1 MSARTA
7 LRADVP
13 TAQLPADGE
22 RIFVRMQTWKGV
34 FAAELV
40 VGCLQCGLP
49 AQGTARS
56 SGTTDVHGAH
66 DGAIDE
72 AQADETSDAAGAPDV
87 TLGVGDPDDGSVGG
101 SYDASVVD
109 HLSEAGLGAPA
120 DALGDADASVM
131 NCGGSPCD
139 LSSNVCCTCANC
151 SLPFPTGC
159 FPAFPGCEPSG
170 TYMVLTCSAH
180 NCSGTSVCCASFSSS
195 ALSGASCFSSCA
207 TGDVQLC
214 ASDAECPHGQTC
226 SALSSIPGFTGCQ

>member
-1 MSARTA
+1 MAWPKRDQLTRTYVNSRTVIRTRVDVNRREFSAFRGFESRP
-7 LRADVP
+7 LRRISWVEHAVRAAGGRIDIG
-13 TAQLPADGE
+13 QLPADGE

-109 HLSEAGLGAPA
+109 HLSESGR
-120 DALGDADASVM
+120 
-131 NCGGSPCD
+131 
-139 LSSNVCCTCANC
+139 
-151 SLPFPTGC
+151 
-159 FPAFPGCEPSG
+159 PSG
-170 TYMVLTCSAH
+170 RARRRRRVRHELRRIA
-180 NCSGTSVCCASFSSS
+180 V
-195 ALSGASCFSSCA
+195 
-207 TGDVQLC
+207 
-214 ASDAECPHGQTC
+214 
-226 SALSSIPGFTGCQ
+226 